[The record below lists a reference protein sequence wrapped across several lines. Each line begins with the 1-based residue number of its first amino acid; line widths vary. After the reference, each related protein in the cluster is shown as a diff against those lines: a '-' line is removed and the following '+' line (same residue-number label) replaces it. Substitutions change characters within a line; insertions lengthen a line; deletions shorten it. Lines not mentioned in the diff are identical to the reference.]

1 MSGTHLSD
9 NSHTQPIV
17 PPCPSHRPVGWPPSW
32 PRCPALGSRTGTA
45 PPPAGRTA
53 GSWGGSSC
61 TATQR
66 HWSGWLSQH
75 SAVYPLLLPWASESN
90 IYREGEWTAVQCQL
104 LLFLERE
111 RWQRQSVLYGIQSKC
126 FKYWEIKMKQYSVL
140 HPFLLPKKML
150 EIFKTWL
157 ENIKKLTLPCM
168 WVTKTWHTKP
178 TLTSNL
184 HASNKD
190 LTWHTKPTLIC
201 MQVTKTWLDLSHK
214 TYTNLHL
221 NNKDL
226 TWSDTQNLH
235 YLACE

>member
-1 MSGTHLSD
+1 M
-9 NSHTQPIV
+9 
-17 PPCPSHRPVGWPPSW
+17 GWPPSW

-61 TATQR
+61 TATQQ

-75 SAVYPLLLPWASESN
+75 SALHPLLLPWASVSN
-90 IYREGEWTAVQCQL
+90 IYREGEWTTVQCQ
-104 LLFLERE
+104 LFLERE
-111 RWQRQSVLYGIQSKC
+111 KDDNSRVYYIGSKQMLQILRDKNETVQC
-126 FKYWEIKMKQYSVL
+126 IAPFSPTQENAWNIHDLTWE
-140 HPFLLPKKML
+140 H
-150 EIFKTWL
+150 
-157 ENIKKLTLPCM
+157 KKLTLPCM

-190 LTWHTKPTLIC
+190 LTRHTKPTLTC
-201 MQVTKTWLDLSHK
+201 MWVTKTWLDFSHK
-214 TYTNLHL
+214 TYTNLHV

-226 TWSDTQNLH
+226 IWHTKPTLPCMWVTMTWCTQNPH
-235 YLACE
+235 